1 MERKYSVKLT
11 KSQAELPFFTVL
23 HHTSIPGFN
32 QSQDTDLKKKNH
44 LRKQIQDP
52 TYFLITWRQPTAPSS
67 PHLLV
72 NTQRSSSIFALDGDN
87 CACWYYQEHMCLS
100 DTDLY
105 KTCRDTLGLKLLISD
120 HACQRIQGP
129 HQQRNTDKLT
139 KPS

>member
-32 QSQDTDLKKKNH
+32 QSQDTDLKKKKITLENKS
-44 LRKQIQDP
+44 RIP
-52 TYFLITWRQPTAPSS
+52 LIFSLP
-67 PHLLV
+67 
-72 NTQRSSSIFALDGDN
+72 GDN
-87 CACWYYQEHMCLS
+87 PQHRLLLTSQLTPREVAAFLPWMETIVHAGTTKNMCLS